1 MSQAPQRSQQW
12 HEARKSKITGS
23 VSGAILSLNPY
34 MAPEAVMRR
43 LVRDFHGQESEFTG
57 NIATEYGQNHEPLAL
72 LGYIN
77 KTGNAVDE
85 VGFCSPSVSTGLA
98 QALTASSITRLF

>member
-23 VSGAILSLNPY
+23 VSGAILGLNPY

-85 VGFCSPSVSTGLA
+85 VGFCSPCF
-98 QALTASSITRLF
+98 RLVWRKP